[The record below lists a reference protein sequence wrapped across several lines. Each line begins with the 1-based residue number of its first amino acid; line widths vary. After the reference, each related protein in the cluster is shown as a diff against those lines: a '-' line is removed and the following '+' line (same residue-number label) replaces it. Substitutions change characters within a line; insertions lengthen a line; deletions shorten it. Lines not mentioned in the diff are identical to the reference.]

1 VIREIR
7 MLGDPVLRA
16 PSEAVDEVDDGVRT
30 LVADLM
36 DTMYDADG
44 VGLAAPQVGVG
55 LRVIV
60 VDTREE
66 DGEGPLALVNPS
78 IVEASG
84 DTEKA
89 EEGCLS
95 IPGIADI
102 VERPARVVIDALDP
116 EGRPLRVEADG
127 LRARALQHEVD
138 HLDGVLFLDRLS
150 ALKRRLALQKWRKL
164 QEEEEEGA

>member
-1 VIREIR
+1 MIREIR
-7 MLGDPVLRA
+7 LFGDPVLREPA
-16 PSEAVDEVDDGVRT
+16 EPVAAIDDDVRA
-30 LVADLM
+30 LVADLVE
-36 DTMYDADG
+36 TMYEADG

-66 DGEGPLALVNPS
+66 EGVGALALINPR
-78 IVEASG
+78 IADASAET
-84 DTEKA
+84 DKA

-102 VERPARVVIDALDP
+102 VERPVRVVVEALDP
-116 EGRPLRVEADG
+116 DGEPVRIQADG
-127 LRARALQHEVD
+127 LSARALQHEVD

-150 ALKRRLALQKWRKL
+150 ALKRKMALQKWRKL
-164 QEEEEEGA
+164 QEEDAG

>member
-1 VIREIR
+1 MIREIR
-7 MLGDPVLRA
+7 LFGDPVLREPA
-16 PSEAVDEVDDGVRT
+16 EPVAAVDDDVRA
-30 LVADLM
+30 LVADLVE
-36 DTMYDADG
+36 TMYEADG

-66 DGEGPLALVNPS
+66 EGAGALALINPR
-78 IVEASG
+78 IADASAET
-84 DTEKA
+84 DRA

-102 VERPARVVIDALDP
+102 VERPVRVVVEALDP
-116 EGRPLRVEADG
+116 DGEPVRIEADG
-127 LRARALQHEVD
+127 LSARALQHEVD

-150 ALKRRLALQKWRKL
+150 ALKRKMALQKWRKL
-164 QEEEEEGA
+164 QEEDAG

>member
-1 VIREIR
+1 MIREIR
-7 MLGDPVLRA
+7 LLGDPVLRTVA
-16 PSEAVDEVDDGVRT
+16 DPVEDVDDDVRS
-30 LVADLM
+30 LVGDLM
-36 DTMYDADG
+36 DTMYEADG
-44 VGLAAPQVGVG
+44 VGLAAPQVGIA

-66 DGEGPLALVNPS
+66 GGEGPLALVNPR
-78 IVEASG
+78 IVESSSG
-84 DTEKA
+84 TEKA

-102 VERPARVVIDALDP
+102 VERSCAVVVEALDP
-116 EGRPLRVEADG
+116 DGQPLRVEAEG

-150 ALKRRLALQKWRKL
+150 ALKRRMALQKWRKL
-164 QEEEEEGA
+164 QEGDDA

>member
-1 VIREIR
+1 MIREIR
-7 MLGDPVLRA
+7 LFGDPVLREPA
-16 PSEAVDEVDDGVRT
+16 EPVAAVDDDVRA
-30 LVADLM
+30 LVADLVE
-36 DTMYDADG
+36 TMYEADG

-66 DGEGPLALVNPS
+66 EGAGALALINPR
-78 IVEASG
+78 IADASAET
-84 DTEKA
+84 DRA

-102 VERPARVVIDALDP
+102 VERPVRVVVEALDP
-116 EGRPLRVEADG
+116 EGEPVRIEADG
-127 LRARALQHEVD
+127 LSARALQHEVD

-150 ALKRRLALQKWRKL
+150 ALKRKMALQKWRKL
-164 QEEEEEGA
+164 QEEDAG

>member
-1 VIREIR
+1 MVREIR
-7 MLGDPVLRA
+7 LLGDPVLRR
-16 PSEAVDEVDDGVRT
+16 PSDPVPDVDDAVRA
-30 LVADLM
+30 LVDDLVE
-36 DTMYDADG
+36 TMYAADG
-44 VGLAAPQVGVG
+44 VGLAAPQVGVS

-66 DGEGPLALVNPS
+66 EGEGALALINPR
-78 IVEASG
+78 IAEASA
-84 DTEKA
+84 DTDRA

-102 VERPARVVIDALDP
+102 VERPARVVIEAVDP
-116 EGRPLRVEADG
+116 GGAPVRVEAEG

-150 ALKRRLALQKWRKL
+150 ALKRKMALQKWRKL
-164 QEEEEEGA
+164 RDEEDAG

>member
-1 VIREIR
+1 MIREIR
-7 MLGDPVLRA
+7 LLGDPVLRRPA
-16 PSEAVDEVDDGVRT
+16 DPVPAVDDDVRA
-30 LVADLM
+30 LVEDLM
-36 DTMYDADG
+36 QTMYEADG
-44 VGLAAPQVGVG
+44 VGLAAPQVGVS

-66 DGEGPLALVNPS
+66 EGADALALINPRIAES
-78 IVEASG
+78 SE

-95 IPGIADI
+95 VPGVADI
-102 VERPARVVIDALDP
+102 VERPVRVVVEALDSSGAP
-116 EGRPLRVEADG
+116 VRVAADG

-164 QEEEEEGA
+164 RDEEAAE

>member
-1 VIREIR
+1 MIREIR
-7 MLGDPVLRA
+7 LFGDPVLREPA
-16 PSEAVDEVDDGVRT
+16 EPVAAVDEDVRA
-30 LVADLM
+30 LVADLVE
-36 DTMYDADG
+36 TMYEADG

-66 DGEGPLALVNPS
+66 EGAGALALINPR
-78 IVEASG
+78 IADASAET
-84 DTEKA
+84 DRA

-102 VERPARVVIDALDP
+102 VERPVRVVVEALDP
-116 EGRPLRVEADG
+116 DGEPVRIEADG
-127 LRARALQHEVD
+127 LSARALQHEVD

-150 ALKRRLALQKWRKL
+150 ALKRKMALQKWRKL
-164 QEEEEEGA
+164 QEEDAG

>member
-1 VIREIR
+1 MIREIR
-7 MLGDPVLRA
+7 LFGDPVLREPA
-16 PSEAVDEVDDGVRT
+16 EPVAAVDDDVRA
-30 LVADLM
+30 LVADLVE
-36 DTMYDADG
+36 TMYEADG

-66 DGEGPLALVNPS
+66 EGAGALALINPR
-78 IVEASG
+78 IA
-84 DTEKA
+84 DTSAETDRA

-102 VERPARVVIDALDP
+102 VERPVRVVVEALDP
-116 EGRPLRVEADG
+116 DGEPVRIEADG
-127 LRARALQHEVD
+127 LSARALQHEVD

-150 ALKRRLALQKWRKL
+150 ALKRKMALQKWRKL
-164 QEEEEEGA
+164 QEEAAG

>member
-1 VIREIR
+1 MIREIR
-7 MLGDPVLRA
+7 LFGDPVLREPA
-16 PSEAVDEVDDGVRT
+16 EPVAAVDDDVRA
-30 LVADLM
+30 LVTDLVE
-36 DTMYDADG
+36 TMYEADG

-66 DGEGPLALVNPS
+66 EGAGALALINPR
-78 IVEASG
+78 IADASAET
-84 DTEKA
+84 DRA

-102 VERPARVVIDALDP
+102 VERPVRVVVEALDP
-116 EGRPLRVEADG
+116 DGEPVRIEADG
-127 LRARALQHEVD
+127 LSARALQHEVD

-150 ALKRRLALQKWRKL
+150 ALKRKMALQKWRKL
-164 QEEEEEGA
+164 QEEAG

>member
-1 VIREIR
+1 MIREIR
-7 MLGDPVLRA
+7 LFGDPVLREPA
-16 PSEAVDEVDDGVRT
+16 EPVAAVGDDVRA
-30 LVADLM
+30 LVADLVE
-36 DTMYDADG
+36 TMYEADG

-66 DGEGPLALVNPS
+66 EGAGALALINPR
-78 IVEASG
+78 IADASAET
-84 DTEKA
+84 DRA

-102 VERPARVVIDALDP
+102 VERPVRVVVEALDP
-116 EGRPLRVEADG
+116 DGEPVRIEADG

-150 ALKRRLALQKWRKL
+150 ALKRKMALQKWRKL
-164 QEEEEEGA
+164 QEEDAG